1 MCDVVLSVSYL
12 FTVCYL
18 RLIAHVPAVAK
29 VMQMELTVSFVFE
42 CDGQT
47 TVVHESLP
55 SIPQVLDHNTS
66 EATRAVL
73 RWAWSHFDQ
82 LQEIIALFP
91 YSVHGS
97 TSDRAASNMKYER
110 SEFRDCNETSN
121 SLHLP
126 CDVHRLGTVMGNEFS
141 MIPRLVSSVIGF
153 GVSQRSGGSMELFRE
168 CVTICLQQRF
178 LGLSPHQR
186 PHDTLV

>member
-1 MCDVVLSVSYL
+1 MVRPRWSTSL
-12 FTVCYL
+12 FRRFLKFLITTL
-18 RLIAHVPAVAK
+18 RKRPEQSCVGHGA
-29 VMQMELTVSFVFE
+29 
-42 CDGQT
+42 
-47 TVVHESLP
+47 
-55 SIPQVLDHNTS
+55 TS
-66 EATRAVL
+66 TSCRKSS
-73 RWAWSHFDQ
+73 R
-82 LQEIIALFP
+82 FP

-121 SLHLP
+121 RLHLP
-126 CDVHRLGTVMGNEFS
+126 CDVHRLSTVMGNEFS

-168 CVTICLQQRF
+168 CVTLGLQQRF